1 MERGRARRSREPEDR
16 NQKHQNQ
23 KNQKTKPNQPAM
35 LASPI
40 LFGVLV
46 FLVLVFLVLVA
57 GFGTVFKGRSQGPL
71 LPGASLSLTE
81 TESLDLHLS
90 QHLCQ
95 YAH

>member
-1 MERGRARRSREPEDR
+1 
-16 NQKHQNQ
+16 
-23 KNQKTKPNQPAM
+23 M

-40 LFGVLV
+40 LFGVLVFLVLVFLVLV

>member
-1 MERGRARRSREPEDR
+1 
-16 NQKHQNQ
+16 
-23 KNQKTKPNQPAM
+23 M

-40 LFGVLV
+40 LFGVLVFLVLVFLVMV

>member
-1 MERGRARRSREPEDR
+1 
-16 NQKHQNQ
+16 
-23 KNQKTKPNQPAM
+23 M

-46 FLVLVFLVLVA
+46 FLVLVFLVLFFLVLVFLVLVA

>member
-1 MERGRARRSREPEDR
+1 
-16 NQKHQNQ
+16 
-23 KNQKTKPNQPAM
+23 M

-40 LFGVLV
+40 LFGVLVFLVLV